1 MKNTAAFTKEEAE
14 VIIAN
19 LTHEEKLL
27 LRDFLLALRSDD
39 EAAS

>member
-1 MKNTAAFTKEEAE
+1 MKNNAAFTKEEAE

-19 LTHEEKLL
+19 LTYEEKLL